1 MTLAGFAKR
10 QQRGQ
15 KGTGRKR
22 FGLSYICL
30 VFVLRVSASAREMAE
45 ISLIRTDWAP
55 GLDFDRA
62 KTSL

>member
-30 VFVLRVSASAREMAE
+30 AGDGLRALKWPKSAPFVT
-45 ISLIRTDWAP
+45 IRRP
-55 GLDFDRA
+55 GIA
-62 KTSL
+62 